1 MRLIS
6 SICEDYLHLLK
17 KEGKIELTEKEIENF
32 SNDEENQKK
41 IKESIDNEM
50 GCGPSPLDTSYE
62 IYQGQKISSIRAF
75 RIYCDIII
83 KEDLSTGVR
92 VWNQF
97 VRESFLLIERHKKS
111 LNNARR
117 FLGKTFFA
125 ALYTSFKMY
134 IIQYFQV
141 LGGFNIPL
149 MIHSFFDL
157 YREIVDNNE
166 LLSDKK
172 EKNQKNLVWAKSKC
186 QYNNGRIEGVTLG
199 STGRS
204 KHVNFVFIDDIYGR
218 EGGNKYTNEDVD
230 KFINGDLMPIWKRK
244 KGRIAIF
251 GTVDNTDDIYH
262 TFTKIRGKY
271 RRKLLMCT
279 RDTIAI
285 SDDGWAC
292 RLYPAVLDFATKE
305 VYLPEF
311 FSWDSV
317 MEDKRDMKDFQ
328 WHKEMQQEIKL
339 DKSSTISEYLF
350 NKLCES
356 GKDYIM
362 YESGKKDVKYLM
374 IVDPS
379 AGEGESSDYAAI
391 AIFEIKGKKKILR
404 YIWHERMLP
413 ILDPDGGPH
422 DLSTKVQRTY
432 YLFLKPDLYI
442 ENNNVGRILIQEL
455 RRRKIE
461 PFEHNTKDDKVQ
473 IMTTAISELKI
484 EGSVIIPFNET
495 DSFTI
500 ESAHELKKECIKYAL
515 REIRGKITIEGRG
528 GHDDMVTAFL
538 LGVHYAIEE
547 TDTVAGAICID

>member
-1 MRLIS
+1 MRIIS
-6 SICEDYLHLLK
+6 EVCFDYLQLLK
-17 KEGKIELTEKEIENF
+17 KEGKIELTEKEIEYS
-32 SNDEENQKK
+32 SNDTEDQKR
-41 IKESIDNEM
+41 IKESIHNEL

-62 IYQGQKISSIRAF
+62 IYQGQKISSLRAF
-75 RIYCDIII
+75 RIYCDIIVN
-83 KEDLSTGVR
+83 EDVSTGVK
-92 VWNQF
+92 VWNKF

-117 FLGKTFFA
+117 FIGKTFFA

-157 YREIVDNNE
+157 YREIIDNNE

-172 EKNQKNLVWAKSKC
+172 DKNQKNLVWAKSKC
-186 QYNNGRIEGVTLG
+186 KYNGGRIEGVTLG

-218 EGGNKYTNEDVD
+218 EGGDKYTNEDVR

-262 TFTKIRGKY
+262 TFTKIRGEY

-285 SDDGWAC
+285 SDEGWAC
-292 RLYPAVLDFATKE
+292 RLFPAVLDFDKKI

-311 FSWDSV
+311 FSW
-317 MEDKRDMKDFQ
+317 EDILEDRRDMKDFQ
-328 WHKEMQQEIKL
+328 WYKEMQQEIKL

-350 NKLCES
+350 NNLRNKE
-356 GKDYIM
+356 YIM
-362 YESGKKDVKYLM
+362 YETGKKETKYLM

-379 AGEGESSDYAAI
+379 AGEGEDSDYAAI

-413 ILDPDGGPH
+413 IIDPNGQGF
-422 DLSTKVQRTY
+422 DLSTKVERTF

-442 ENNNVGRILIQEL
+442 ENNSVGRPLIQEL
-455 RRRKIE
+455 RSRKIE
-461 PFEHNTKDDKVQ
+461 PFEHNTKEDKVK
-473 IMTTAISELKI
+473 IMMEAISELKN
-484 EGSVIIPFNET
+484 EGSVIIPFNQD

-500 ESAHELKKECIKYAL
+500 ESVAELKKECIKYAL
-515 REIRGKITIEGRG
+515 RELRGKLTIEGRG
-528 GHDDMVTAFL
+528 SPDDLVTVFL
-538 LGVHYAIEE
+538 LGVHYAKEE
-547 TDTVAGAICID
+547 TDTVAEAICTD